1 MNSNKTNHYWE
12 QVDSIA
18 TEAVRLSDEWL
29 IPHNIDDVDLL
40 HRLGDNKEKVV
51 HSFTLLE
58 LAMKH
63 VTNTHGVSESE
74 VTADIWNLMTTEDN
88 HESDSKRSVSRP
100 N

>member
-1 MNSNKTNHYWE
+1 MNSNKTSQYWE

-18 TEAVRLSDEWL
+18 AEVIRLSDEWL
-29 IPHNIDDVDLL
+29 VPHNIDDVDLL

-63 VTNTHGVSESE
+63 VTRTHSVSESE
-74 VTADIWNLMTTEDN
+74 TTADIWNLMTQVQND
-88 HESDSKRSVSRP
+88 ESDSKSSLS
-100 N
+100 